1 MQHNY
6 VILLAMPRAISQT
19 HSASYLHRNLHAS
32 PTPKYYSYPMESDLS
47 ERSTHPTFERQEPV
61 WLKLRKFHHYKF
73 KRGPL
78 PPEIIKQV
86 KKATTL

>member
-1 MQHNY
+1 
-6 VILLAMPRAISQT
+6 
-19 HSASYLHRNLHAS
+19 
-32 PTPKYYSYPMESDLS
+32 MESDLS

-86 KKATTL
+86 KEATTL